1 MPSIKTLILAFPF
14 LFLSPD
20 KPSWYLEDPRQDQI
34 EELFQHAGL
43 ADEITVDDMQ
53 LMLTFFVDAQRWRQF
68 RRLTDAF
75 NKVNQDERLSW
86 KEVGEEMDK
95 FEAWALKESAENEAK
110 AKRDAE
116 KVETKNINLGVEL

>member
-1 MPSIKTLILAFPF
+1 MFAPGAAAKNA
-14 LFLSPD
+14 
-20 KPSWYLEDPRQDQI
+20 
-34 EELFQHAGL
+34 
-43 ADEITVDDMQ
+43 
-53 LMLTFFVDAQRWRQF
+53 
-68 RRLTDAF
+68 

-95 FEAWALKESAENEAK
+95 FEAWALNESAENEAK

>member
-1 MPSIKTLILAFPF
+1 MPSIKTLIIAFPF

-20 KPSWYLEDPRQDQI
+20 KPSWYVEDPRRDQV
-34 EELFQHAGL
+34 EEVLQHALL
-43 ADEITVDDMQ
+43 ADEITVEDMHM
-53 LMLTFFVDAQRWRQF
+53 LLTFFVDAQRWGQF

-75 NKVNQDERLSW
+75 NKINPDKRLSW

-95 FEAWALKESAENEAK
+95 FEAWALKEIAENEAK

-116 KVETKNINLGVEL
+116 KAETKNINLGVEL